1 MIGDVAN
8 YTHLSSMVRTR
19 PKVEIG
25 LIQSNT
31 QDRQGTLTWLP
42 TPWSSQMTSVRWSIS
57 LFSASS

>member
-31 QDRQGTLTWLP
+31 QDRQGP
-42 TPWSSQMTSVRWSIS
+42 
-57 LFSASS
+57 